1 MTLPRGKAV
10 VRSVWAW
17 GDASSRNRGGFLE
30 CAVRPAKMGSQTGL
44 AQRGAVR
51 LAWLGGQT
59 ATQNFGRFGFR
70 GSESSGFSSGGHG
83 SGGWHGESTQYGW
96 LGGMFA
102 RRSPPRAQYGDGTS
116 HSFEM
121 ERRNSLRSSFRV
133 FGPPPTRE
141 GWFPR
146 TGYHGGV
153 CGGSFDRRDVLE
165 CANPILEQTTQHWF
179 YTFGANPSAES
190 FVHSRARFLI

>member
-102 RRSPPRAQYGDGTS
+102 RRSPPRAQYGDERVIALRWRGGTVYGLPFVFSVLLQLERVGSLVLVTMVVFVEVALIGEMFWIVLTPLWSKRPSTGFTLLVLTPVLS
-116 HSFEM
+116 HLF
-121 ERRNSLRSSFRV
+121 
-133 FGPPPTRE
+133 T
-141 GWFPR
+141 
-146 TGYHGGV
+146 H
-153 CGGSFDRRDVLE
+153 VL
-165 CANPILEQTTQHWF
+165 AF
-179 YTFGANPSAES
+179 
-190 FVHSRARFLI
+190 

>member
-10 VRSVWAW
+10 VRSVSAW

-102 RRSPPRAQYGDGTS
+102 RRSPPRAQYGDERVIALRWRGGTVYGLPFVFSVLLQLERVGSLVLVTMVVFVEVALIGEMFWIVLTPLWSKRPSTGFTLLVLTPVLS
-116 HSFEM
+116 HLF
-121 ERRNSLRSSFRV
+121 
-133 FGPPPTRE
+133 T
-141 GWFPR
+141 
-146 TGYHGGV
+146 H
-153 CGGSFDRRDVLE
+153 VL
-165 CANPILEQTTQHWF
+165 AF
-179 YTFGANPSAES
+179 
-190 FVHSRARFLI
+190 

>member
-102 RRSPPRAQYGDGTS
+102 RRSPPRAQYVDERVIALRWRGGTVYGLPFVFSVLLQLERVGSLVLVTMVVFVEVALIGEMFWIVLTPLWSKRPSTGFTLLVLTPVLS
-116 HSFEM
+116 HLF
-121 ERRNSLRSSFRV
+121 
-133 FGPPPTRE
+133 T
-141 GWFPR
+141 
-146 TGYHGGV
+146 H
-153 CGGSFDRRDVLE
+153 VL
-165 CANPILEQTTQHWF
+165 AF
-179 YTFGANPSAES
+179 
-190 FVHSRARFLI
+190 

>member
-10 VRSVWAW
+10 VRSVSAW

-30 CAVRPAKMGSQTGL
+30 CAVRPAKRGSQTGL

-102 RRSPPRAQYGDGTS
+102 RRSPPRAQYGDERVIALRWRGGTVYGLPFVFSVLLQLERVGSLVLVTMVVFVEVALIGEMFWIVLTPLWSKRPSTGFTLLVLTPVLS
-116 HSFEM
+116 HLF
-121 ERRNSLRSSFRV
+121 
-133 FGPPPTRE
+133 T
-141 GWFPR
+141 
-146 TGYHGGV
+146 H
-153 CGGSFDRRDVLE
+153 VL
-165 CANPILEQTTQHWF
+165 AF
-179 YTFGANPSAES
+179 
-190 FVHSRARFLI
+190 